1 MTKSRF
7 IVSKSKLLSQYK
19 ILKDLGLDIS
29 YSLKTLPEIAH
40 ILEDNTDS
48 FFSIHMMESLHFIK
62 DKGRIWFLAQAWNN
76 DKLNEIL
83 KMGIRNFVVDNEKD
97 LETLINYIDKINVKI
112 NLLLR
117 MKLKEYTIHTG
128 KYFVFGMSSDKI
140 NDLIPKLRN
149 NKKIDGLGIHFH
161 RKTQN
166 TSEWSLKEELSQ
178 LLKKETIEK
187 INVVNIGGG
196 IPIEYKNSSDRNAKF
211 IFEKIVEL
219 KNWLMDNYGIK
230 TIIEPGRFLAGPST
244 KLETEILTIYDNNIV
259 VDASIYNGA
268 LDTLLIPTK
277 LLVED
282 ELEEGKQFVIKGCT
296 PCSMD
301 IFRYDVKLKNPKIGD
316 KIIFLNAGA
325 YNFSTDFCNLQK
337 LDVVIVD

>member
-1 MTKSRF
+1 MTKSKF

-19 ILKDLGLDIS
+19 ILKDLGLEIS

-48 FFSIHMMESLHFIK
+48 FFSIHMMESLHFVK
-62 DKGRIWFLAQAWNN
+62 DKSRVWFLAQAWN
-76 DKLNEIL
+76 DKKLDEIL
-83 KMGIRNFVVDNEKD
+83 KMGIRNFVVDNERD
-97 LETLINYIDKINVKI
+97 LETLIRHINMTDVKI

-140 NDLIPKLRN
+140 NELIPKLRN
-149 NKKIDGLGIHFH
+149 NKKIDKLGIHFH

-166 TSEWSLKEELSQ
+166 TSEWSLKED
-178 LLKKETIEK
+178 LLQILKNETLQK
-187 INVVNIGGG
+187 INILNIGGG
-196 IPIEYKNSSDRNAKF
+196 IPIEYKNSSDKNIKF
-211 IFEKIVEL
+211 IFEKIMEL
-219 KNWLMDNYGIK
+219 KDWLKNDYEIK
-230 TIIEPGRFLAGPST
+230 TIIEPGRFIAGPAT
-244 KLETEILTIYDNNIV
+244 KLETKILTIYDNNII
-259 VDASIYNGA
+259 VDASVYNGA

-277 LLVED
+277 LLVEG
-282 ELEEGKQFVIKGCT
+282 ELEEGRQFVIKGCT

-301 IFRYDVKLKNPKIGD
+301 IFRYDVKLKNPEVGNKIV
-316 KIIFLNAGA
+316 FLNAGA
-325 YNFSTDFCNLQK
+325 YNFSTNFCNLPK

>member
-40 ILEDNTDS
+40 ILEDNTES

-62 DKGRIWFLAQAWNN
+62 DKSRIWFLAQAWNN
-76 DKLNEIL
+76 DRLNEIL

-97 LETLINYIDKINVKI
+97 LETLINYIDKINIKI

-128 KYFVFGMSSDKI
+128 KYFVFGMSSDEI

-149 NKKIDGLGIHFH
+149 NKKIDKLGIHFH

-301 IFRYDVKLKNPKIGD
+301 IFRYDVKLKNPKIGN
-316 KIIFLNAGA
+316 KIVFLNAGA

-337 LDVVIVD
+337 LDVVIIK